1 MRAAIIDDEK
11 QAIASLQME
20 LAEVKPKINI
30 IGTANSVESGLKLLS
45 EITPDVLFLDI
56 RLKDGLGFDILSG
69 LNNFGRFRVVFTTA
83 YDQYALKAFKH
94 GVFDYLLKP
103 VDQDDLQSTID
114 RIIADAAKSNFN
126 LPQAQVDHIIKL
138 PLNISAGAK
147 IALNTTD
154 GIYLKKIEDIV
165 HIQAYGNYT
174 KLFLQNDNNP
184 MVISKTL
191 KDFENLL
198 KPARFIRIHT
208 SHLINLAHLESFHNK
223 NGGHVILSNGDT
235 LPVSERKKSNL
246 MAAIK

>member
-174 KLFLQNDNNP
+174 KLFLQYDNNP

>member
-11 QAIASLQME
+11 QAIASLRME
-20 LAEVKPKINI
+20 LAEVKPAIEI
-30 IGTANSVESGLKLLS
+30 IGTANSVASGLKLLS

-56 RLKDGLGFDILSG
+56 RLKDGLGFDILSN
-69 LNNFGRFRVVFTTA
+69 LPNFGRFRVVFTTA

-94 GVFDYLLKP
+94 GAFDYLLKP
-103 VDQDDLQSTID
+103 VDQEDLQLTIE
-114 RIIADAAKSNFN
+114 RIIADSVKSSFN
-126 LPQAQVDHIIKL
+126 LPQAQIDHIIKL
-138 PLNISAGAK
+138 PSNISAGAK

-154 GIYLKKIEDIV
+154 GIYLKKIDEIV

-174 KLFLQNDNNP
+174 KLFLQNNSNP

-191 KDFENLL
+191 KEFENLL
-198 KPARFIRIHT
+198 KPARFVRIHT
-208 SHLINLAHLESFHNK
+208 SHLINLGHLESFHNK
-223 NGGHVILSNGDT
+223 NGGYVILSNGES